1 MRPVLRG
8 IAAAVALLAATGC
21 ASAGSAHRA
30 AAVPAAR
37 PAASTATRRAG
48 ATGSTVRCPARVL
61 VLRPG
66 TYVSPVTGEHAEL
79 YSLRNRGSAAC
90 TIAGYPRV
98 VLYSSRGAVLPFH
111 YVRGGGAYATPHKP
125 ATVVLGPGAS
135 AWVLVAK
142 YRCDLGEAGTAA
154 RIKLTLRAAHG
165 VTFAGRA
172 TVGGLG
178 SEDLSY
184 CRGEPHDPGQ
194 MVDISPI
201 EPTQSATSSFLCPTS
216 GQGDEGLEI

>member
-1 MRPVLRG
+1 MRSLLRG

-30 AAVPAAR
+30 AVVPAAR

-48 ATGSTVRCPARVL
+48 ATGSTVRCPARML

-111 YVRGGGAYATPHKP
+111 YVRSGGAYATPRKP
-125 ATVVLGPGAS
+125 AT
-135 AWVLVAK
+135 
-142 YRCDLGEAGTAA
+142 A

-194 MVDISPI
+194 IVDISPI